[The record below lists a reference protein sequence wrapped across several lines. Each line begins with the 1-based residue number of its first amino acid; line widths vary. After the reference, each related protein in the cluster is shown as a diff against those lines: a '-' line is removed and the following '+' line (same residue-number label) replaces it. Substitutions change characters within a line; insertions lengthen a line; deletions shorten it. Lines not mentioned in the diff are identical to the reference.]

1 MKLLSD
7 YPVGVTVNYH
17 GEPCLVLEHR
27 KDGTLLLVLEQIK
40 HTFGEKNDFANSA
53 LREHLNGAYLD
64 TLTHNNRGEVIPR
77 TVDLTALNGSTQY
90 GSCVCKVAP
99 LTIDELRK
107 YHSILPKPENW
118 EWSVTPWS
126 TPCVDEDEVWVV
138 GLFSDGDVGN
148 YGCAYTSGAR
158 PAFLLPSYYA
168 VEPENALEHCTD
180 DELLAEIARRIN
192 KE

>member
-7 YPVGVTVNYH
+7 YQVGTTVEYH
-17 GEPCLVLEHR
+17 GEPCLILEHR

-40 HTFGEKNDFANSA
+40 HTFGAKNDFANSA

-64 TLTHNNRGEVIPR
+64 TLTQGNNGEVIPR
-77 TVDLTALNGSTQY
+77 NIDLTALNGSTEY

-99 LTIDELRK
+99 LTFDEIRK
-107 YHSILPKPENW
+107 YHSILPKPESW
-118 EWSVTPWS
+118 EWSATPWS

-138 GLFSDGDVGN
+138 GLDSDGDV
-148 YGCAYTSGAR
+148 YGSYCSVTSGAR

-168 VEPENALEHCTD
+168 VEPESTLEQYTD

>member
-1 MKLLSD
+1 MKQLSD
-7 YPVGVTVNYH
+7 YQVGATVEYR
-17 GEPCLVLEHR
+17 GEPCLILEHR

-40 HTFGEKNDFANSA
+40 RTFGEKNDFSTSA
-53 LREHLNGAYLD
+53 LHEHLNGAYLD
-64 TLTHNNRGEVIPR
+64 TLTHGNNGDVIPR
-77 TVDLTALNGSTQY
+77 TVDLTALNGSTEY

-99 LTIDELRK
+99 LTFDELRK
-107 YHSILPKPENW
+107 YHSILPKPESW

-138 GLFSDGDVGN
+138 GLYSSGSISIDNCSDT
-148 YGCAYTSGAR
+148 YGAR
-158 PAFLLPSYYA
+158 PAFLLPSYYV
-168 VEPENALEHCTD
+168 VEPESTLEQYTD

>member
-7 YPVGVTVNYH
+7 IKVGTTVEYH

-40 HTFGEKNDFANSA
+40 HRFGAENDFAMSD
-53 LREHLNGAYLD
+53 LRDHLNGAYLD
-64 TLTHNNRGEVIPR
+64 TLTHNNAGEILPR

-90 GSCVCKVAP
+90 GTCECKIAP

-107 YHSILPKPENW
+107 YHSILPKPESW

-126 TPCVDEDEVWVV
+126 TPCVDEDNVWVV
-138 GLFSDGDVGN
+138 GLDSNGNIGGDICTGT
-148 YGCAYTSGAR
+148 GGSR
-158 PAFLLPSYYA
+158 PAFLLPSNYV
-168 VEPENALEHCTD
+168 VEPENALSQFSTKE
-180 DELLAEIARRIN
+180 LAEELCRRVDS
-192 KE
+192 